1 MAGAR
6 TPETALAD
14 TLTAIAS
21 PPRLTLLRELRA
33 PKALREIELRGESGE
48 TEAERT
54 LARQTVR
61 KHLDKLVEA
70 SIVLAHD
77 AERSYGRTVE
87 YVVNHQRLF
96 SLAEE
101 VRGLARLRPTT
112 EPAGLTRVAGPAG
125 QPRLQGPSLVLV
137 KGLEEG
143 TVFPLAAPA
152 PPGGWIVG
160 RRRGSHVTLDF
171 DEYVSAENTVIEWD
185 GTRHVARDLPSS
197 RNGTLV
203 NFAPLDKGGAQ
214 ALAHGDI
221 LGVGRTLLVYRAA

>member
-1 MAGAR
+1 MSAGS
-6 TPETALAD
+6 PETPLAD
-14 TLTAIAS
+14 ALGAIAS
-21 PPRLTLLRELRA
+21 PARLTLLRELRA
-33 PKALREIELRGESGE
+33 PKALREIELRGDPEE

-61 KHLDKLVEA
+61 KHLDKLLEA
-70 SIVLAHD
+70 GIVLAQE

-87 YVVNHQRLF
+87 YVVNHQSLF

-112 EPAGLTRVAGPAG
+112 EPAAPTRVAGPAARA
-125 QPRLQGPSLVLV
+125 RLQGPALVLV

-171 DEYVSAENTVIEWD
+171 DSYVSAENTVIEWD
-185 GTRHVARDLPSS
+185 GARHLARDLPSS
-197 RNGTLV
+197 RNGTFV
-203 NFAPLDKGGAQ
+203 NFAPLDKGGIQ
-214 ALAHGDI
+214 PLAHGDI